1 MQTVDFTTLT
11 AICAELRQD
20 WLPSRLEQVYQRDR
34 YCLALALRTLKGRG
48 WLTVS
53 WHPQA
58 ARVCIDDPP
67 PRSPDTYT
75 FSHQLRHQLGGLALV
90 SIETSPWERV
100 LDLQFARRPD
110 EACLWHLYVEIMGKY
125 SNVVLATADQQVV
138 TAAHQVGS
146 QQSSVR
152 TIQTGQPYQ
161 SPPALRDPQPA
172 LGESQAQ
179 WQERVSLVP
188 GKLWKTLLQNYRGL
202 SPSLTRQMAQ
212 AAGLDPNQ
220 STDELG
226 VADWTRLFGRW
237 QEWLQRLEEKAFA
250 PGWLALGYTV
260 MPWSAIAPAPSVQ
273 ALVAQYYRD
282 QLNQQDFA
290 QLRHQ
295 LQQKLANL
303 LKKLRT
309 KADDF
314 RQRLQQSDQA
324 DQYRERADLLMA
336 YLHEW
341 KPGMTAIHLA
351 DFETG
356 EPVKIPLDPTKNA
369 VQNAQGFYKRH
380 QKMKRSRGAIEPLL
394 RDVEAEMAYLEQV
407 EVAIAQPETYQVPD
421 DLASLRDV
429 QEELQQQGYLGEA
442 SRQVRTEKTPFHR
455 YQSPSGFDIVVGRNN
470 RQNDELTFKVATEY
484 DLWLHTQEIPGSH
497 VLLRL
502 DPGAVAQEADLQTAA
517 DLAAYHSRAR
527 QSEQAPVVYTDL
539 KHVYK
544 PKGAKP
550 GMVIY
555 KAETVIWG
563 RSQVGKAIALGQQ
576 AEALH

>member
-11 AICAELRQD
+11 AICAELRRD

-34 YCLALALRTLKGRG
+34 FSVALALRTLKGRG

-58 ARVCIDDPP
+58 ARVCISKPP
-67 PRSPDTYT
+67 PRTSDTFT
-75 FSHQLRHQLGGLALV
+75 FSQQLRHQLGGLALV
-90 SIETSPWERV
+90 SIQTSAWERV

-110 EACLWHLYVEIMGKY
+110 EACLWHLYIEIMGKY
-125 SNVVLATADQQVV
+125 SNVVLTTADQQVV
-138 TAAHQVGS
+138 TAAHQVGT

-161 SPPALRDPQPA
+161 SPPALRDPQPR
-172 LGESQAQ
+172 LDESQAH

-188 GKLWKTLLQNYRGL
+188 GKLWKTLLKNYRGL

-220 STDELG
+220 STDDLDSS
-226 VADWTRLFGRW
+226 DWARLFGRW
-237 QEWLQRLEEKAFA
+237 QEWLQTLDKETFS
-250 PGWLALGYTV
+250 PGWLEAGYTV
-260 MPWSAIAPAPSVQ
+260 MSWEAIAPAPSAQ
-273 ALVAQYYRD
+273 ALLAQYYRD
-282 QLNQQDFA
+282 QLNQQEFA

-303 LKKLRT
+303 LKKLRV
-309 KADDF
+309 KAADF

-341 KPGMTAIHLA
+341 QPGMTKIQLA

-356 EPVKIPLDPTKNA
+356 EPVEIPLDPTKNA
-369 VQNAQGFYKRH
+369 VQNAQAFYKRH

-394 RDVEAEMAYLEQV
+394 RDVETEMAYLEQV
-407 EVAIAQPETYQVPD
+407 EVAIAQPEVYQAPD
-421 DLASLRDV
+421 DLESLRDI
-429 QEELQQQGYLGEA
+429 QEELQQQGYLDEA
-442 SRQVRTEKTPFHR
+442 SRQVRTEKTQFHR
-455 YQSPSGFDIVVGRNN
+455 YRAPSGFEIWVGRNN

-484 DLWLHTQEIPGSH
+484 DLWFHTQEIPGSH
-497 VLLRL
+497 LLLRL

-517 DLAAYHSRAR
+517 DLAAFHSRAR

-555 KAETVIWG
+555 KEETVVWG
-563 RSQVGKAIALGQQ
+563 RSQVGKAIADL
-576 AEALH
+576 ETNV